1 MNAPAMNSPWMVAWM
16 GTIERIGI
24 ALVHSL
30 WQGALVGLLL
40 LIGLVMLRR
49 CRAQARYLA
58 CCLALVTTLLL
69 PACTFFALPA
79 DRIASPTAD
88 DPVGPSFVTSAAAAL
103 EAAASLLPPELS
115 GETAERIADKAEE
128 SEMSTSVAPQTPDR
142 TGWLSA
148 PAERLL
154 WAMVAAWSVGV
165 ILLSC
170 RVLGGYVVAWRLT
183 RRLVVPLDDVWWARL
198 RQLAPRRG
206 IKKSIEIWQSAAV
219 EVPAV
224 VGCFRPVIL
233 LPIGMLTGLSVAHVE
248 SILAH
253 ELAHIRRHDFLVNA
267 VQSLIETLLFY
278 HPCVWWISSRIRD
291 ERELC
296 CDETAVEVCGDALVY
311 ARALTGLEELR
322 PPARLAMALSGGGP
336 LLGRIGRIVGQ
347 PRASDVV
354 GGWLTGSLA
363 VVLPLF
369 VGGMWAWDRVA
380 WGRVDGTESEPAI
393 HAVAAESGPVGSS
406 ASRKSAGRESIA
418 PAGSDETPSRGS
430 GPESTPSDSDSES
443 RAPTSPAA
451 GPLGGPPRVAF
462 LAPPGPGFNGP
473 PENLAARMVE
483 EHGAQRVVEVV
494 VSRVPAHA
502 YNYVYDHLWR
512 LLPNVG
518 YFGTSSGDTV
528 TVHLAPIDD
537 LEAFA
542 SQIDLGEIRSV
553 DREKRQISLVAD
565 PARLPRPQ
573 APAVVDG
580 PDADLETLCQHLVEL
595 DRTAVEGLVAYGAE
609 AEPAVAPYVK
619 HDERRVRRAAL
630 LVLKRVASDASLPVL
645 LSALADVDLGNRD
658 LAWQAICKLPGW
670 SDRREVMEAAA
681 DALTREPEQA
691 AKWLTMI
698 GPSAEAFVWP
708 SLDHDDPRVRLAAVD
723 VLAQVGTAKSLS
735 ALESLGDDEVE
746 AVARAAGRARQ
757 AISRR

>member
-1 MNAPAMNSPWMVAWM
+1 M
-16 GTIERIGI
+16 GTIERVGI

-40 LIGLVMLRR
+40 LIALVMLRR

-79 DRIASPTAD
+79 DRIASPTTD

-128 SEMSTSVAPQTPDR
+128 PEMSTSVAPRTPDR

-170 RVLGGYVVAWRLT
+170 RVLGGYVLAWRLT
-183 RRLVVPLDDVWWARL
+183 RRLVVPLDDVWRARL
-198 RQLAPRRG
+198 RQLARRLE
-206 IKKSIEIWQSAAV
+206 INKSIEIWQSAAV

-278 HPCVWWISSRIRD
+278 HPCVWWISARIRD

-336 LLGRIGRIVGQ
+336 LLGRIRRMVGQ

-363 VVLPLF
+363 IVLPLF
-369 VGGMWAWDRVA
+369 VGGVWAWDRVA

-393 HAVAAESGPVGSS
+393 HATMAESGPVGSS
-406 ASRKSAGRESIA
+406 ASRRSAGRESIG
-418 PAGSDETPSRGS
+418 PAGSDETPSR
-430 GPESTPSDSDSES
+430 
-443 RAPTSPAA
+443 APTVPEV

-462 LAPPGPGFNGP
+462 LAPPGAGFNGP

-494 VSRVPAHA
+494 VSRVPAQA

-542 SQIDLGEIRSV
+542 AQIDLGEIRSI
-553 DREKRQISLVAD
+553 DREKRRISLVAD
-565 PARLPRPQ
+565 PARLPRPP

-580 PDADLETLCQHLVEL
+580 PDADLETLCQRLVEL
-595 DRTAVEGLVAYGAE
+595 DRTAVEGLVAYGAA
-609 AEPAVAPYVK
+609 AESAVAPYVK
-619 HDERRVRRAAL
+619 HEERRVRRAAL
-630 LVLKRVASDASLPVL
+630 LVLKRVASGASLPVL
-645 LSALADVDLGNRD
+645 LSALADADLGNRD
-658 LAWQAICKLPGW
+658 LAWQSICKLPGW
-670 SDRREVMEAAA
+670 SDRREVTEAAA
-681 DALTREPEQA
+681 DAL
-691 AKWLTMI
+691 
-698 GPSAEAFVWP
+698 
-708 SLDHDDPRVRLAAVD
+708 
-723 VLAQVGTAKSLS
+723 
-735 ALESLGDDEVE
+735 
-746 AVARAAGRARQ
+746 AR
-757 AISRR
+757 